1 MMRLSTPPLIP
12 ANRVDPSSRLGAF
25 RIRLRAALEIEH
37 MATFFRANAHF
48 QIKSNEEM
56 TKPESPEFEALE
68 KLETDGY
75 ESAKRLRR
83 EILQEVKQS

>member
-1 MMRLSTPPLIP
+1 
-12 ANRVDPSSRLGAF
+12 
-25 RIRLRAALEIEH
+25 
-37 MATFFRANAHF
+37 MATFFCANAHF

-75 ESAKRLRR
+75 ESAKRIRR
-83 EILQEVKQS
+83 EVLQEVETPTPKLQQALVCNQY